1 MPGQKRNL
9 RRAKSVAQYLK
20 KRKVLYGER
29 SDLGLA
35 ALQLLLA
42 GRNEFGV
49 ISVSSTD
56 CNTSPTF
63 SPNSPAEMTH
73 RIRCWISVLG
83 TPALTL

>member
-1 MPGQKRNL
+1 M
-9 RRAKSVAQYLK
+9 S
-20 KRKVLYGER
+20 
-29 SDLGLA
+29 S
-35 ALQLLLA
+35 
-42 GRNEFGV
+42 GV